1 MTNTVCPHY
10 TYPLSLLLHSIGG
23 VPPFFFIAIA
33 VTPLAEL
40 HADLFSR
47 YASPLDFCVFVAVDK
62 RGEGVT
68 SDEICRRCNG
78 KQQRRRRDSRSVQL
92 PDWFMIINSTRHI
105 RTYYVRP
112 NLFGEKIEDNPP
124 PRRSGLGMD
133 V

>member
-68 SDEICRRCNG
+68 S
-78 KQQRRRRDSRSVQL
+78 
-92 PDWFMIINSTRHI
+92 TRFVVDA
-105 RTYYVRP
+105 TESSKEGGVAAE
-112 NLFGEKIEDNPP
+112 LC
-124 PRRSGLGMD
+124 SSQTGL
-133 V
+133 